1 MRTNN
6 ISINQKENNNEN
18 LAKTPEDSSYKSFH
32 EKDFVGKRI
41 LVTGGTKGIGE
52 AIAKRLKNAGATV
65 ITTARS
71 IPNDSRASDLFIQA
85 DVSTPEGVA
94 KIVKEVMES
103 LGGVDILI
111 NNVGGSSTSA
121 AGALCQSD
129 DDWQQTFNAN
139 LFAAVR
145 LDRGLLPA
153 MQEQG
158 SGVIIHITS
167 IQRRLP
173 GGMTMPYSAAKAALT
188 NYSKG
193 LANQMAP
200 YGIRVNTVA
209 PGFTETKAAERL
221 IDRMANNSGI
231 DYQSA
236 RQELMDSLGGIPL
249 GRPGRPEEVAE
260 LVAFLVSDRASYIT
274 GSEHVI
280 DGGTLRT
287 I

>member
-1 MRTNN
+1 MGTNN
-6 ISINQKENNNEN
+6 IFINQNENNNEN
-18 LAKTPEDSSYKSFH
+18 LANTSEDFA
-32 EKDFVGKRI
+32 GKRI

-52 AIAKRLKNAGATV
+52 AIAKRLKSAGATV

-94 KIVKEVMES
+94 KIVKEVTQS
-103 LGGVDILI
+103 FGGVDILI

-153 MQEQG
+153 MQEKG

-173 GGMTMPYSAAKAALT
+173 GSMTMPYSAAKAALT

-193 LANQMAP
+193 LANQMAS

-221 IDRMANNSGI
+221 IDRMAKNSGI

-249 GRPGRPEEVAE
+249 GRPCRPEEVAE